1 MISWVIIAIDVR
13 MKIMQWWWKEEYT
26 EVVAKETYGGKWKK
40 GSAMVESGVGDR
52 DSWLHWLGSG
62 LLEN

>member
-26 EVVAKETYGGKWKK
+26 EAVAKETYGGKWKK
-40 GSAMVESGVGDR
+40 GLAMVESGVGDR
-52 DSWLHWLGSG
+52 DS
-62 LLEN
+62 